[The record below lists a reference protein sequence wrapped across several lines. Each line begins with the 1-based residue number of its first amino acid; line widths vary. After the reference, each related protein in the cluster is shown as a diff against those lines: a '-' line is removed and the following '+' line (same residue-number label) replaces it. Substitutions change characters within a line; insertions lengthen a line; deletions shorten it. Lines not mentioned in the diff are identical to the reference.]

1 MTQESYIDTII
12 KEENIFPVYQPVV
25 SLTKGDI
32 FGYEALSSHNSSQ
45 SNSHEFLE
53 HFHSGIPPIKNDFYF
68 GKPLQLLRGLSR

>member
-32 FGYEALSSHNSSQ
+32 FGYEALSRVRQDSAHAAPLPIGEIFQMAEQ
-45 SNSHEFLE
+45 SGHLW
-53 HFHSGIPPIKNDFYF
+53 D
-68 GKPLQLLRGLSR
+68 LSLIHI